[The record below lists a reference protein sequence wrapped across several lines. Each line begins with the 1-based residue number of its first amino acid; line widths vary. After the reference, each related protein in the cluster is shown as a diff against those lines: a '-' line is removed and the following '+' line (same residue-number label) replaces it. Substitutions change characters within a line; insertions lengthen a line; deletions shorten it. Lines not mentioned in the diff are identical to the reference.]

1 MRQSLKI
8 WLDNSAT
15 TKSNSLERTPTMIPV
30 LQFDPASQSL
40 WYDPYLINRSRGA
53 PEIGRALELA
63 IIGDD
68 PSLKSHVNNIN
79 DTWIQT
85 RAVNIASA
93 IWHEKRH
100 FVDFMLTN
108 Y

>member
-1 MRQSLKI
+1 
-8 WLDNSAT
+8 
-15 TKSNSLERTPTMIPV
+15 MIPV

-68 PSLKSHVNNIN
+68 PSLNL
-79 DTWIQT
+79 
-85 RAVNIASA
+85 
-93 IWHEKRH
+93 
-100 FVDFMLTN
+100 MLTTSMIRGFRQELLILRAQ
-108 Y
+108 YGTKSVIL